1 MEKYVVRL
9 TKEEYAEKVSED
21 FQRLREISRGH
32 AAECLLSVQNAAAE
46 KRCKAME
53 RQQRCRAWRKL
64 VEVEAGLWREDSSHI
79 HIPKV
84 C

>member
-32 AAECLLSVQNAAAE
+32 AAERLLSVQNAAAE
-46 KRCKAME
+46 K
-53 RQQRCRAWRKL
+53 
-64 VEVEAGLWREDSSHI
+64 
-79 HIPKV
+79 
-84 C
+84 